1 MTDYRKLFEKDYV
14 GAWDLPDNKDTT
26 VTITKVK
33 GGELIGLGGRKTKK
47 PIVFMHGTTK
57 GLAIN
62 ATNGKAIATMYGN
75 HVEEWVGKRITLY
88 KSTTRNPNGDG
99 EVECVR
105 VRPQVPAA
113 KPQAQDETIDPPLPP
128 STMAD
133 PGLGGKGTTT

>member
-1 MTDYRKLFEKDYV
+1 MTDYRKMYEKDYV

-33 GGELIGLGGRKTKK
+33 GGELVGLGGRKTKK
-47 PIVFMHGTTK
+47 PIIYMQGTTK
-57 GLAIN
+57 GLALN

-75 HVEEWVGKRITLY
+75 HVEEWVGKRVTLY

-105 VRPQVPAA
+105 VRPQIPAA
-113 KPQAQDETIDPPLPP
+113 KPQAAEEAITSSIATDAASGREEI
-128 STMAD
+128 
-133 PGLGGKGTTT
+133 

>member
-1 MTDYRKLFEKDYV
+1 MTDYRKMYDKDYV

-33 GGELIGLGGRKTKK
+33 GGELVGLGGRKTKK
-47 PIVFMHGTTK
+47 PVIFMHGTPK
-57 GLAIN
+57 GLALN

-75 HVEEWVGKRITLY
+75 HVEEWVGKRISLY

-105 VRPQVPAA
+105 VRPQIPAA
-113 KPQAQDETIDPPLPP
+113 KPQAAEESISSQSPVDSDAASGRED
-128 STMAD
+128 S
-133 PGLGGKGTTT
+133 

>member
-1 MTDYRKLFEKDYV
+1 MTDYRKMYDKDYV

-33 GGELIGLGGRKTKK
+33 GGELVGLGGRKTKK
-47 PIVFMHGTTK
+47 PVIFLHGTTK
-57 GLAIN
+57 GLALN

-75 HVEEWVGKRITLY
+75 HVEEWVGKRISLY

-105 VRPQVPAA
+105 VRPQIPAA
-113 KPQAQDETIDPPLPP
+113 KPQAAEESISSQSPVDSDAASGRED
-128 STMAD
+128 S
-133 PGLGGKGTTT
+133 